1 MAIKL
6 NDIKIKSQMKFLLYL
21 NERDAQEQDY
31 SMCVCLCNER
41 IFMEH
46 VSYSRV
52 YEFYFE

>member
-1 MAIKL
+1 
-6 NDIKIKSQMKFLLYL
+6 MKFLLYL